1 MGFQG
6 IQCIEGELKG
16 SEIPMEKGQGVVIGR
31 DAKEA
36 NLVFRD
42 STISRKHLLVELD
55 EEGSYYVTDYSKVGT
70 ETDDGAKLE
79 RETRTKVAAGTVL
92 LIGKAGTKVRL
103 G

>member
-1 MGFQG
+1 MAFQG
-6 IQCIEGELKG
+6 IQCIDGELKG
-16 SEIPMEKGQGVVIGR
+16 SEIPMEKGQTIIIGR

-55 EEGSYYVTDYSKVGT
+55 EDGEYYVTDYSTVGT
-70 ETDDGAKLE
+70 EIDNGSALE
-79 RETRTKVAAGTVL
+79 SGVRTHLAAGAIL
-92 LIGKAGTKVRL
+92 AIGKAGTKVKL